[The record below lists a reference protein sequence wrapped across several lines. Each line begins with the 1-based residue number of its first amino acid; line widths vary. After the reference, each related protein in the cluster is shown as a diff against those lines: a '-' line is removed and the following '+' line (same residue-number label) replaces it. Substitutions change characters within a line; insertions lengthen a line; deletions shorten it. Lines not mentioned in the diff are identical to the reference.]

1 MEKTRKESKKMEA
14 PSWLVDPKKTMQAM
28 WEKTAAPTKATETS
42 HVAVVIET
50 LRPCSVLPQS
60 I

>member
-1 MEKTRKESKKMEA
+1 MEA